1 MAFFVALAG
10 FLTAACGTDG
20 GEKLT
25 KDENL
30 SKQLADLRQKGGSVL
45 LRDLTGGDWDK
56 VYISP
61 EPASRDLVE
70 KEVGAKVDMEDVF
83 IQRGNI
89 LVFMKDGAVQRATF
103 ITPNLLRD
111 GTYGADVKLE
121 AAGGTALIKVS
132 SSN

>member
-1 MAFFVALAG
+1 MTEDV
-10 FLTAACGTDG
+10 
-20 GEKLT
+20 
-25 KDENL
+25 NL
-30 SKQLADLRQKGGSVL
+30 SKQLADLRQNGGSVL

-61 EPASRDLVE
+61 EPVSRDLVE

-83 IQRGNI
+83 MQRGNI
-89 LVFMKDGAVQRATF
+89 LVFMKDSSVQRATF

-121 AAGGTALIKVS
+121 AAGGTALIKLS
-132 SSN
+132 SSK